1 MRDIGLLE
9 AALARPKQY
18 AVDSPAEADVPQ
30 LAAVYAIAIARNHPF
45 VDGNKRVAFVALEL
59 FLELHA
65 HHLLA
70 TDAACVTEMLALAA
84 GDRSDDDFIA
94 WVCSHARRASR
105 SR

>member
-1 MRDIGLLE
+1 
-9 AALARPKQY
+9 
-18 AVDSPAEADVPQ
+18 
-30 LAAVYAIAIARNHPF
+30 

-70 TDAACVTEMLALAA
+70 TDAACVTEMLALDA

-94 WVCSHARRASR
+94 WVRSHARRKS
-105 SR
+105 